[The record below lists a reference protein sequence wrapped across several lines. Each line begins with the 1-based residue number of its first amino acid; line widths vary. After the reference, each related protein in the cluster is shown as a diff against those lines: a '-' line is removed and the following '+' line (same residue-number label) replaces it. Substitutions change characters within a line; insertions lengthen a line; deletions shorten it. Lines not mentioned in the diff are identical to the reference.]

1 VVSNNEIERRQDRLE
16 DAIERLTEISSDLNK
31 MIAVHEQ
38 RINQNEKSVTL
49 LENVVE
55 RRREE
60 SELKLKDVY
69 DTIRNEDKNILS
81 ELNKMREEQKSQHE
95 EISKKMTAMEKII
108 WLYMGGFSVVVFLIT
123 NFSDIIKLLK

>member
-1 VVSNNEIERRQDRLE
+1 VVSEIEKRQDRLE

-38 RINQNEKSVTL
+38 RINQNEKSVSL

-60 SELKLKDVY
+60 SDSKLKDVY
-69 DTIRNEDKNILS
+69 ETIRNEDRNILV
-81 ELNKMREEQKSQHE
+81 ELNKMREEQKIQHA
-95 EISKKMTAMEKII
+95 EISTKMTAMEKII
-108 WLYMGGFSVVVFLIT
+108 WIYMGGFSVVIFLIT
-123 NFSDIIKLLK
+123 NGSALLKFFK

>member
-1 VVSNNEIERRQDRLE
+1 MVSNNDMERRQDRLE

-31 MIAVHEQ
+31 MIAVHDQ
-38 RINQNEKSVTL
+38 RINHNEKSMTS

-60 SELKLKDVY
+60 SDSKLKDVY
-69 DTIRNEDKNILS
+69 ETIRSEDKNIII
-81 ELNKMREEQKSQHE
+81 ELNKMRAEQKTQHD

-108 WLYMGGFSVVVFLIT
+108 WVYMGGFSVIMFLLSNIDLIT
-123 NFSDIIKLLK
+123 KFIK

>member
-1 VVSNNEIERRQDRLE
+1 VVSNNDMERRQDRLE

-31 MIAVHEQ
+31 MIAVHDQ
-38 RINQNEKSVTL
+38 RINHNEKSMTS

-60 SELKLKDVY
+60 SDSKLKDVY
-69 DTIRNEDKNILS
+69 ETIRSEDKNIII
-81 ELNKMREEQKSQHE
+81 ELNKMRAEQKTQHD

-108 WLYMGGFSVVVFLIT
+108 WVYMGGFSVIMFLLSNIDLIT
-123 NFSDIIKLLK
+123 KFIK